1 MGVICKALK
10 SDDKGMV
17 ELSEIVYFFK
27 KNSKDKKISLKL
39 ILILLAKRL
48 ELEGKS
54 TENYFKENNLTYDK
68 IIDLLEFHEKVA

>member
-54 TENYFKENNLTYDK
+54 TENYFKENNLSYDK
-68 IIDLLEFHEKVA
+68 IIDLL

>member
-54 TENYFKENNLTYDK
+54 TENYFKENNLSYDK

>member
-1 MGVICKALK
+1 VICKALK

-54 TENYFKENNLTYDK
+54 TENYFKENNLSYDK

>member
-39 ILILLAKRL
+39 I
-48 ELEGKS
+48 ES
-54 TENYFKENNLTYDK
+54 TK
-68 IIDLLEFHEKVA
+68 IICEPHWLNV

>member
-1 MGVICKALK
+1 MICKALK

-54 TENYFKENNLTYDK
+54 TENYFKENNLSYDK
-68 IIDLLEFHEKVA
+68 IIDLFEFHEKVA